1 MSRSARKT
9 ILSAHSVFALLLV
22 LCFWIACLPGRA
34 LAEEESPL
42 SNLREEGKYVYDYAG
57 LFADSALLE
66 EKIAVLRIK
75 LKADLV
81 IVTTDDAMGLSTEAF
96 ADDFYD
102 YNDFGFD
109 KPRGDGALLLIDM
122 ENRTVYISTCG
133 RVIEDLS
140 DYRIEWML
148 DDIAPYLSDEEYD
161 EGALRFLEFCDDY
174 IESYPGEA
182 FSEGRYL
189 YAAEGVLSDPAR
201 VEEALSGLSTE
212 TRGLFVTLIPS
223 DMENRTSMEYADDW
237 LSGARGKNGAWSDAV
252 VLLIDEEAPE
262 AYVCAEGRF
271 YEYLGYERRYELSQ
285 ELLEGYLGGQ
295 KEEALLT
302 FWEKVKAYL
311 TSAPG
316 EDRSEGVFV
325 YDQAGLLRT
334 DEELNASIVSLREK
348 IRSDIVI
355 VTTNDNEG
363 LSPQNYADDF
373 YDYNDFGYDQPRG
386 DGVLLLIDMDSRNVW
401 ISTCGRCIE
410 AFTDARIEELLDEVA
425 PRLTKG
431 RYDNAC
437 RIFVEMTKEYM
448 EHPPGEKL
456 SFLFRVKQSL
466 SHHWLLYAILSLA
479 ASGILVRLLIAKGRD
494 KVVSAG
500 TYIPQNGA
508 VMTEN
513 TDQFIRERTSRTYSP
528 VSSDDGGS
536 RGGGGGGGSSTH
548 TSSSGTS
555 HGGGGRSF

>member
-1 MSRSARKT
+1 MSRPARKT
-9 ILSAHSVFALLLV
+9 MLSSYSVFALLLV
-22 LCFWIACLPGRA
+22 LCLWIACLPGRA
-34 LAEEESPL
+34 WAKEESPL
-42 SNLREEGKYVYDYAG
+42 SHLREEGKYVYDYAG

-81 IVTTDDAMGLSTEAF
+81 IVTTDDAMGLSSEAF

-201 VEEALSGLSTE
+201 VEEALSGLHTE

-223 DMENRTSMEYADDW
+223 DMENRTSMEYAEDW
-237 LSGARGKNGAWSDAV
+237 LSGARGKSGAWSDAV

-262 AYVCAEGRF
+262 AYVRAEGRF

-285 ELLEGYLGGQ
+285 DLLEGYLGGQ

-334 DEELNASIVSLREK
+334 DEELNESIVSLREK

-410 AFTDARIEELLDEVA
+410 AFTDARIEEVLDEVA

-431 RYDNAC
+431 RYDSAC

-456 SFLFRVKQSL
+456 SFLFRVKKSL
-466 SHHWLLYAILSLA
+466 SHHWLLYGILSLA
-479 ASGILVRLLIAKGRD
+479 GSGILVRLLIAKGRD